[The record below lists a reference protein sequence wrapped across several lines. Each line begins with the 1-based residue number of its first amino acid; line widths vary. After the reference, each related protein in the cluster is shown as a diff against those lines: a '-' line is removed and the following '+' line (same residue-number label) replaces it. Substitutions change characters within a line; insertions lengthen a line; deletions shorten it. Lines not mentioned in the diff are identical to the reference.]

1 MSRNDVSVTGLTAP
15 ASKDNRN
22 GSSWPWWA
30 GALAIIAAGSLA
42 YINSFQGP
50 FIFDDREIATNLYI
64 RELWPPWQAMFAP
77 PNMSRPL
84 IGLSLA
90 VNYAI
95 SGLDV
100 WSYHALNLV
109 IHILAALALFGVVR
123 RTLASGALREEYGQ
137 ASFALALIV
146 ALVWTV
152 HPLQTQSVTYIIQ
165 RCESLMGLFY
175 LTTLYCA
182 IRSFDSARKWAWYMA
197 AILACAAGMLSKQV
211 MLTAP
216 FIVLLHDRM
225 FLSGSFKESLRRRWP
240 LHAGLAACWGVLAA
254 TTVASPVN
262 ETAGFA
268 VREITP
274 LSYFLSELSVIVHYL
289 RLSVWPDAL
298 CLDYA
303 WPVAKTAGQIA
314 PYAIILLA
322 LGGATLLALAR
333 RKPAGF
339 LGAWF
344 FLILSL
350 TSSFMPFS
358 DLVFEHRMY
367 LPLAA
372 VVGFVVLG
380 GYSLGGRALGRLS
393 VPQQRQLGRPL
404 AIVLVTATLATL
416 TFLTLRRN
424 VDYESDFAMWSDVV
438 RKQPTNA
445 RGHNNL
451 GMLLTERGHLEEATI
466 HFSEACR
473 HNPFFAD
480 AHNNLGLALT
490 MAGKLEEGKAHLV
503 EALRLR
509 PNYADAHYNL
519 GRNLAAQGQLDESV
533 YQFSRALEIDAG
545 HGEAYF
551 HMGLSQERQ
560 GKVSE
565 AIKNFNLA
573 VKLRPNWP
581 EALGHLATA
590 LATAK
595 DPNLRNTAEAV
606 RLAERAVYLTKG
618 QDLASFEALITSY
631 GEAGRF
637 AEAVE
642 AAQIALEMA
651 TRGGDMK
658 LATSIGARLERYRAG
673 VGRD

>member
-1 MSRNDVSVTGLTAP
+1 
-15 ASKDNRN
+15 
-22 GSSWPWWA
+22 
-30 GALAIIAAGSLA
+30 
-42 YINSFQGP
+42 
-50 FIFDDREIATNLYI
+50 
-64 RELWPPWQAMFAP
+64 
-77 PNMSRPL
+77 MSRPL

-90 VNYAI
+90 VNYSI

-109 IHILAALALFGVVR
+109 IHILAALALFGIVR
-123 RTLASGALREEYGQ
+123 RTLASGALREEYEQ
-137 ASFALALIV
+137 SSYALALVV

-182 IRSFDSARKWAWYMA
+182 IRSFDSGRRRAWYAA
-197 AILACAAGMLSKQV
+197 AIFACAAGMLSKQV
-211 MLTAP
+211 MMTAP
-216 FIVLLHDRM
+216 LIVLLHDSL

-240 LHAGLAACWGVLAA
+240 LYAGLAACWGVLAA

-268 VREITP
+268 VKEITP
-274 LSYFLSELSVIVHYL
+274 LGYFLSELSVIVHYL
-289 RLSVWPDAL
+289 RQSLWPDAL
-298 CLDYA
+298 CLDYS
-303 WPVAKTAGQIA
+303 WPMANSASQVI
-314 PYAIILLA
+314 PYATILLA

-372 VVGFVVLG
+372 VVALVVLG
-380 GYSLGGRALGRLS
+380 GYWLGARALSRMRA
-393 VPQQRQLGRPL
+393 PQQSQLGRSL
-404 AIVLVTATLATL
+404 AIVLITALLASL

-424 VDYESDFAMWSDVV
+424 VDYQSAIAMWSDVV
-438 RKQPTNA
+438 RKQPANA

-451 GMLLTERGHLEEATI
+451 GMLLTERGRLEEATR

-473 HNPFFAD
+473 HNPLFAD

-490 MAGKLEEGKAHLV
+490 TLGNLEEGKAHLV
-503 EALRLR
+503 ESLRLR

-533 YQFSRALEIDAG
+533 YHFSRALEIEAG
-545 HGEAYF
+545 FGEAYF

-560 GKVSE
+560 GKISE
-565 AIKNFNLA
+565 AVKNFKLA
-573 VKLRPNWP
+573 AGLRPNWP
-581 EALGHLATA
+581 EALGHLARV
-590 LATAK
+590 LATVQ
-595 DPNLRNTAEAV
+595 DPKLRDASEAV
-606 RLAERAVYLTKG
+606 RLAERAVYLTSG
-618 QDLASFEALITSY
+618 QQPDLLEALATAY

-637 AEAVE
+637 SDAVK

-651 TRGGDMK
+651 TSGGDMK
-658 LATSIGARLERYRAG
+658 MAASLGARLERYRAAG
-673 VGRD
+673 IRQD